1 MDIELDLILNQTS
14 FRFFVKM
21 IGTKSLKHSK
31 NKFQDQIR
39 GYIENKK
46 RVITRIKIFFW
57 NEELNNIDIHVYISL
72 NNLVN
77 VAPSNPTK
85 MATIPFLQTLIL
97 LLNGLN
103 NAYLFINMYYL
114 KNMSFT
120 PLALWLKWLM

>member
-46 RVITRIKIFFW
+46 RVITRIKIFF
-57 NEELNNIDIHVYISL
+57 
-72 NNLVN
+72 
-77 VAPSNPTK
+77 
-85 MATIPFLQTLIL
+85 
-97 LLNGLN
+97 
-103 NAYLFINMYYL
+103 
-114 KNMSFT
+114 
-120 PLALWLKWLM
+120 